1 VLFVGWQVGPKTRPL
16 IEARKLGAHAV
27 CVGEISHEWCL
38 GLLQEADVVVRST
51 FADGDAITVRE
62 ALNLGVPVVAS
73 DTDFRPAGV
82 VLFKKGDATDLVEKL
97 TGVLGSPRDPLDRPA
112 DSSQPGR
119 ELWGIYREVG
129 SIA

>member
-1 VLFVGWQVGPKTRPL
+1 
-16 IEARKLGAHAV
+16 
-27 CVGEISHEWCL
+27 
-38 GLLQEADVVVRST
+38 
-51 FADGDAITVRE
+51 
-62 ALNLGVPVVAS
+62 VVAS

-82 VLFKKGDATDLVEKL
+82 VLFRKGDAADLVEKL